1 VKLQIA
7 TPINILLDEIPTDN
21 GKIKIDHSTQL
32 ILKSFLMEYKI
43 DPKNWQQIVMTWY
56 KDYSYVSLKD
66 VDGPALME
74 FTIQFKLFLLGQ
86 LQEILDAEHKAFAEF
101 YGRR

>member
-7 TPINILLDEIPTDN
+7 TPINILLDDIPTNDD
-21 GKIKIDHSTQL
+21 KIKIDHSTQL
-32 ILKSFLMEYKI
+32 ILKSFLIEYKI
-43 DPKNWQQIVMTWY
+43 DPKNWQQIVTTWY
-56 KDYSYVSLKD
+56 KDYTFVSLKD
-66 VDGPALME
+66 MDGTALME

-101 YGRR
+101 YGR